1 MRRNITRW
9 VVVLVI
15 AVVIGGAAGCLPSLS
30 PTDLPAFLTGWFLRG
45 FVAQSGSDGLTCY
58 RNGELIDCAEVP
70 SDLLPGG

>member
-9 VVVLVI
+9 VVVLAI

-30 PTDLPAFLTGWFLRG
+30 PTDLPAFLAGWVARGLVVQTGG
-45 FVAQSGSDGLTCY
+45 DGLTCY

-70 SDLLPGG
+70 SELLPGG